1 MVEEKRVELMLRKNL
16 TLVYTLLPFV
26 FRHVCTEYY
35 TFLHLF
41 VVQENRNEMTRF

>member
-16 TLVYTLLPFV
+16 TLAYTLVPFI
-26 FRHVCTEYY
+26 FRHTEYY

-41 VVQENRNEMTRF
+41 VVQKPRNEITKF